1 MTARPTG
8 GVLVVDFGAQYAQL
22 IARRVREAGVYS
34 EIVPPSITSQDV
46 IKRGAAGL
54 ILSGGPAS
62 VNVFGAPRT
71 DSALYGWGVPVLGIC
86 YGAQLMADQLGGA
99 VGRNAVG
106 EYGRTDLTVRSGGG
120 KLLEG
125 LPAEHPVWMSHFDAV
140 VAAPPGA
147 VVTAA
152 TAATPVAAFEDI
164 DRGLY
169 AVQFHPEVAHS
180 PHGQRVIERFLVDG
194 CKIAPTWTTGSII
207 NSAVEEVQA
216 LVGEGRAICGLSG
229 GVDSAVAAALVH
241 RAIGDRLTCVFVD
254 TGLMRQGEA
263 VQVSETFR
271 RHLGIELVEVDAAG
285 RFLAA
290 LAGITDP
297 EAKRRAIGEVFIRT
311 FEQARDQAAA
321 AGRAEPTRFLVQGT
335 LYPDVIESGTAHAA
349 VIKSHHNVGGLP
361 GDMDFELV
369 EPLRLL
375 FKDEVRAVGAELGLP
390 DEIVWRQPF
399 PGPGLGVRIIGE
411 VTRDKLETLRRADAI
426 VAEELRAA
434 ELDQKLDQ
442 EIWQSFAVL
451 PDIRSVGVMGDERTY
466 GRPVVVR
473 AVTSADAMTA
483 DWARLPH
490 DVLEAIS
497 SRLINEVPG
506 VNRVVYDITSKPPG
520 TIEWE

>member
-1 MTARPTG
+1 MNARTYR

-34 EIVPPSITSQDV
+34 EIVPPTITPAEVFDR
-46 IKRGAAGL
+46 KAAGI

-62 VNVFGAPRT
+62 VNVSDAPRI
-71 DSALYGWGVPVLGIC
+71 DPALYELSVPVLGIC

-99 VGRNAVG
+99 VGRHAAG
-106 EYGRTDLTVRSGGG
+106 EYGRTDLTVLAGGG
-120 KLLEG
+120 TLLGG

-152 TAATPVAAFEDI
+152 TADSPAAAFELA
-164 DRGLY
+164 DRSLY

-180 PHGQRVIERFLVDG
+180 PHGQRVIERFLAACG
-194 CKIAPTWTTGSII
+194 NHHPWTTGSII

-241 RAIGDRLTCVFVD
+241 RAIGDRLICVFVD

-263 VQVSETFR
+263 AQVSETFR
-271 RHLGIELVEVDAAG
+271 RHLGIELVEVDAAD

-290 LAGITDP
+290 LVGITDP

-321 AGRAEPTRFLVQGT
+321 AGRADPARFLVQGT

-375 FKDEVRAVGAELGLP
+375 FKDEVRAVGADLGLP

-434 ELDQKLDQ
+434 ELEQKLDQ

-497 SRLINEVPG
+497 GRLINEVPG